1 VVNVLTTEDVHA
13 EAFAPVPND
22 VLTVQPAAQL
32 AAVANDGRG
41 NEAAAKTGY
50 LRPCRVGP

>member
-1 VVNVLTTEDVHA
+1 MVNVLTTEDVHA